1 MQSAAAPL
9 RVPTD
14 RFPVVVIVDDDPA
27 VCGSLKFSLEL
38 EGFVVRAY
46 GNAAEFLDAED
57 ASCDC
62 LVIDQRMPGMNGMEL
77 IARLRELEVRTPAIL
92 LISQPN
98 PAVSAR
104 AAKADIPIV
113 EKPLLSN
120 ALVEKFA
127 RSVDGIDGGDRRCGK
142 TPQRQK
148 IHHEEIHYRVIYLS
162 PAFTNQHSPTRHK
175 LIRCSPL
182 CQHLSRAVC

>member
-120 ALVEKFA
+120 ALVEKI
-127 RSVDGIDGGDRRCGK
+127 REVCG
-142 TPQRQK
+142 
-148 IHHEEIHYRVIYLS
+148 
-162 PAFTNQHSPTRHK
+162 RH
-175 LIRCSPL
+175 
-182 CQHLSRAVC
+182 